1 MYQKRQKAN
10 IDDTHFI
17 FTTNFSGDPAR
28 DRFGSDKRRVN
39 VVIPTVEQAMDMRA
53 MGINVK
59 ETHPNPN
66 YTYDEPF
73 VPTYYVPV
81 TVNVDSKW
89 PPHVYWITLQ
99 GKRLLCTPE
108 TIGQLDCQECLLSGK
123 SRREAQRSRRVHPV
137 CRCDVCGTGP

>member
-1 MYQKRQKAN
+1 MFQKRQKVN
-10 IDDTHFI
+10 IDDTRFI
-17 FTTNFSGDPAR
+17 FQTNFSGDPTR

-39 VVIPTVEQAMDMRA
+39 IVIPTVEQAMDMKA

-89 PPHVYWITLQ
+89 PPHLRHRAVL
-99 GKRLLCTPE
+99 RHSEPDPLRPVR
-108 TIGQLDCQECLLSGK
+108 
-123 SRREAQRSRRVHPV
+123 SRREAGADGKSEETAVIQHVHSRSPHALENRLFV
-137 CRCDVCGTGP
+137 CR

>member
-1 MYQKRQKAN
+1 MYQKRQKVN
-10 IDDTHFI
+10 IDDTRFI
-17 FTTNFSGDPAR
+17 YTTNFSGDPAR

-99 GKRLLCTPE
+99 GKRMLCTRPSGSS
-108 TIGQLDCQECLLSGK
+108 TSSVSRTSAARQILS
-123 SRREAQRSRRVHPV
+123 RSATLRASTL
-137 CRCDVCGTGP
+137 CMQM